1 MIIYRCLAIH
11 QKGQK
16 VVTLPDDHAPKAFLD
31 ELRCRNGN
39 LNITCGREATKDAL

>member
-1 MIIYRCLAIH
+1 MTTRPRRFW
-11 QKGQK
+11 
-16 VVTLPDDHAPKAFLD
+16 T